1 MPCFIQKMK
10 QASVEEEQK
19 LIDIR
24 MGKVVPKVLQE
35 VNIPDIPSSYLSFV
49 EQSKK

>member
-1 MPCFIQKMK
+1 MK
-10 QASVEEEQK
+10 QVSIEEEQK

-24 MGKVVPKVLQE
+24 IGKIVPNVSQE
-35 VNIPDIPSSYLSFV
+35 VSIPVIPSSYLSFV